1 MVGSCIYLFL
11 KYFLKKDIF
20 YIHLVQI
27 LSLIYHNWE
36 SILMIF
42 IMAMVQMSYNN
53 LHHMFVCIIWP
64 LACFVSFYSVIT
76 IVFDFIHS
84 FIYIVFLSLDNFIRA
99 MLSWIRFFFLKFIRI
114 NQNPLFLKGQNWYS
128 VSLLSLC

>member
-36 SILMIF
+36 SILTIF

-84 FIYIVFLSLDNFIRA
+84 FIYIVFLSLDNFIIIQV
-99 MLSWIRFFFLKFIRI
+99 LFFFQGFFHHLQPKRI
-114 NQNPLFLKGQNWYS
+114 CYCL
-128 VSLLSLC
+128 